1 MADTKKTPVF
11 DWTTGQFA
19 LGVGGTIKTATGT
32 EAVAMIAQK
41 ALNTQLGKYSVYA
54 DYEDFSKN
62 HIYGSRVHDIAVRR
76 DLPEAVRLSEI
87 ERETK
92 EALRYDPRIKEVT
105 SVSVYTGYENGEQCI
120 YTDIELVT
128 VYNKQIEVK
137 GVKVNG

>member
-11 DWTTGQFA
+11 DWATGQFA
-19 LGVGGTIKTATGT
+19 LGVGGTVKTATDA

-76 DLPEAVRLSEI
+76 GLPEAVRLSEI

-128 VYNKQIEVK
+128 VYNKQVELK
-137 GVKVNG
+137 GVRVNG

>member
-11 DWTTGQFA
+11 DWATGQFA
-19 LGVGGTIKTATGT
+19 LGVGGTVKTATGA

-128 VYNKQIEVK
+128 AYNKQVELK
-137 GVKVNG
+137 GVRVNG

>member
-11 DWTTGQFA
+11 DWATGQFA
-19 LGVGGTIKTATGT
+19 LGVGGTVKTATGT

-92 EALRYDPRIKEVT
+92 ETLRYDPRIKEVT

-128 VYNKQIEVK
+128 VYNKQVEVK
-137 GVKVNG
+137 GVRVNG

>member
-11 DWTTGQFA
+11 DWATGQFA
-19 LGVGGTIKTATGT
+19 LGVGGTVKTATGA

-128 VYNKQIEVK
+128 VYNKQVELE
-137 GVKVNG
+137 GVRVNG

>member
-11 DWTTGQFA
+11 DWATGQFA
-19 LGVGGTIKTATGT
+19 LGVGGTVKTATGA

-105 SVSVYTGYENGEQCI
+105 SVSVYTGYENSEQCI

-128 VYNKQIEVK
+128 VYNKQVELK
-137 GVKVNG
+137 GVRVNG